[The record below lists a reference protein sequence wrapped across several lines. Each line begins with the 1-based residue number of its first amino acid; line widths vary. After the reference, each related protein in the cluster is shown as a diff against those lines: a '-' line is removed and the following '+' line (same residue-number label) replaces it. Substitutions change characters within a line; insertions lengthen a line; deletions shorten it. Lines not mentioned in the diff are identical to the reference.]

1 MLTTNILGKKYEA
14 MACNFLMQKGY
25 KILEQNY
32 SNKIGEIDI
41 ICENNG
47 ILVFVEVKYRTSAKF
62 GLPLEAITPH
72 KLFKIQNTALVYLK
86 SHKKL
91 NYPYRIDAIEI
102 LNDEIRHVENI
113 TNSWFKYDYNKE
125 LFCLEFNYLNLI
137 FLKDF
142 CFSLIYK

>member
-14 MACNFLMQKGY
+14 MACKFLMQKGY

-113 TNSWFKYDYNKE
+113 TNS
-125 LFCLEFNYLNLI
+125 
-137 FLKDF
+137 
-142 CFSLIYK
+142 